1 MLMPSI
7 HQHASETSH
16 GHGHGHS
23 HAQGHSHAPADF
35 GRAFLIGTGLNLAFV
50 ATEAGFGFAVNS
62 MALLA
67 DAGHNLSDVLGL
79 LIAWGAAALVKRVPT
94 KHYTYGFRRS
104 TILAALFNA
113 LFLLVAIGAIALEAI
128 QRFRNPQPVSGTTVM
143 AVAAVGIVV
152 NGVTAWLFA
161 RGRKGDINIRGAYL
175 HMAADAAV
183 SVGVVAAGL
192 LITLT
197 GAQWIDPVTSLA
209 IVLVIFIGTWG
220 LLKDS
225 VAMSLDRVPPHIR
238 PTEVEEMLAQLNG
251 VTKVHDL
258 HIWSM
263 STTETALTA
272 HLVMPGGSAG
282 DRFLHDAAELLRKQ
296 FNIGHST
303 IQIER
308 DESACALEPDEVV

>member
-1 MLMPSI
+1 MSAN
-7 HQHASETSH
+7 HSHSH
-16 GHGHGHS
+16 GHGQAHGNDHGHN
-23 HAQGHSHAPADF
+23 HGHSHAPADF
-35 GRAFLIGTGLNLAFV
+35 GRAFLIGTGLNLSFV
-50 ATEAGFGFAVNS
+50 VIEAGFGFAVNS

-79 LIAWGAAALVKRVPT
+79 LIAWGAAALVKKVPT
-94 KHYTYGFRRS
+94 EHYTYGFRRS

-128 QRFRNPQPVSGTTVM
+128 QRFWTPEPVSGTTVM

-183 SVGVVAAGL
+183 SVGVVVAGL

-197 GAQWIDPVTSLA
+197 GARWIDPVTSLA
-209 IVLVIFIGTWG
+209 IVVVIFVGTWG

-225 VAMSLDRVPPHIR
+225 VAMSLDRVPQHIR
-238 PTEVEEMLAQLNG
+238 PGEVEETLGRLDG

-272 HLVMPGGSAG
+272 HLVMPAGSDG
-282 DRFLHDAAELLRKQ
+282 DHFLHDAADLLRKQ
-296 FNIGHST
+296 FNICHAT

-308 DESACALEPDEVV
+308 DEAACALEPDEVV